1 MYLLVA
7 VVVTVIVIALA
18 WRGLGARIEAEE
30 RGNDS
35 FGGGGQPPRS
45 TPPRKPMRTVAPD
58 DDPDFLREIDRK
70 LKDGR
75 ESDPGSSGAAPV

>member
-7 VVVTVIVIALA
+7 VVVTVIVITLA

-35 FGGGGQPPRS
+35 FGGGQPPRA
-45 TPPRKPMRTVAPD
+45 TPPRRPMRTVAPD

-75 ESDPGSSGAAPV
+75 ESDPGSGATPV

>member
-30 RGNDS
+30 RGSDS
-35 FGGGGQPPRS
+35 FGGGPPPRT
-45 TPPRKPMRTVAPD
+45 TPPRRPTRTVAPD

>member
-7 VVVTVIVIALA
+7 LVVTVIVIALA

-30 RGNDS
+30 RRGD
-35 FGGGGQPPRS
+35 GLGAGPPPSRP
-45 TPPRKPMRTVAPD
+45 TTARRPTRIVAPD

-75 ESDPGSSGAAPV
+75 DADPGSGATPV